1 MYKIDKITTPNLMFY
16 CYFNDAILALIR
28 IDVARK
34 INSNFR
40 ILKHHKST
48 THFLRENHE
57 CVNWSICTF
66 NHPVAYLKKTEN
78 GLAYIP
84 KFVTCQN
91 MSVVNVVVRK
101 DSYLSLVSLRC
112 YHNTSWHI
120 PFAKLS

>member
-16 CYFNDAILALIR
+16 CYFNDTILALIR
-28 IDVARK
+28 IDG
-34 INSNFR
+34 SQMD
-40 ILKHHKST
+40 KST
-48 THFLRENHE
+48 SHFLEKIMNA
-57 CVNWSICTF
+57 SIGQSVLSTTL
-66 NHPVAYLKKTEN
+66 AYLKKTEN

-112 YHNTSWHI
+112 YHNTS
-120 PFAKLS
+120 